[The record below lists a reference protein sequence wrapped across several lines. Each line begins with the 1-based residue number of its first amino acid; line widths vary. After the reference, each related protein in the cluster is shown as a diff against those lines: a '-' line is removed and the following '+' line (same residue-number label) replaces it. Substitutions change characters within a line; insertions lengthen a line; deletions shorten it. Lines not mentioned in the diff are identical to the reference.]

1 MVSGSGS
8 IRQLSGPVDI
18 AKFSG
23 EAVRTGMAA
32 LMGFMGLLSLQLGL
46 LNLLPIPLL
55 DGGQLFLLTLEGIV
69 RRDFSLKLKERLLQ
83 AGFVFL
89 VLLMVSVLAF
99 DIAKNLG
106 F

>member
-1 MVSGSGS
+1 V
-8 IRQLSGPVDI
+8 
-18 AKFSG
+18 
-23 EAVRTGMAA
+23 
-32 LMGFMGLLSLQLGL
+32 GLLSLQLGL

-55 DGGQLFLLTLEGIV
+55 DGGQLMVLTFEGIF
-69 RRDFSLKLKERLLQ
+69 RRDFSLKFKERLLQ
-83 AGFVFL
+83 VGFVFL